1 MCDSTHFETRPAQR
15 FQKVGALLSDELAH
29 LPKPPLYGY
38 RTTWEDRNERQ
49 RITVAMT
56 PRYSPALFTDL
67 YEVTMAQAYMAE
79 HMSGTAVFE
88 TFFRKLPQGR
98 SYVMAAGLS
107 DVLDFLEAF
116 QFRQSDIDFL
126 RGLRLFT
133 EEFLQSLSTVR
144 FTGDVWAVP
153 EGTVVFPNEPIVQVI
168 APILEAQLAETFVV
182 NQIHL
187 QSVIASKAAR
197 VVEAARGRMVVDF
210 GARRAHGIDAAL
222 KVARA
227 SYLAGVAGTS
237 NLLAAREYEIPVFGT
252 MAHSFIQ
259 AFDNEL
265 DAFDVFARL
274 YPGTT
279 LLVDTYDTLR
289 GVDHVIELAK
299 RLGERFDV
307 AAVRLDSGDLGAL
320 SKAARAKLD
329 AAGLSQ
335 IEIFAS
341 SGLDEYRIAALMDD
355 GCPIDCF
362 AVGTKLVV
370 AQDAPAL
377 DMAYKLVEYNGTGR
391 TKFSSGKVI
400 YPGRKQVVRR
410 LDHRVFA
417 GDTIG
422 KPDEQL
428 DGEPLLV
435 PVMKNGRRLPQHN
448 PGLQA
453 SRSWARQQIDHLPPQ
468 LRSLEDTGWCYPV
481 DVSPGIA
488 RELEKLR
495 HAQQSMG

>member
-1 MCDSTHFETRPAQR
+1 MTTRHF
-15 FQKVGALLSDELAH
+15 S
-29 LPKPPLYGY
+29 
-38 RTTWEDRNERQ
+38 
-49 RITVAMT
+49 
-56 PRYSPALFTDL
+56 ALFTDL

-79 HMSGTAVFE
+79 HMSRTAVFE
-88 TFFRKLPQGR
+88 TLFRKLPPGR

-116 QFRQSDIDFL
+116 GFQPVDIDYL

-133 EEFLQSLSTVR
+133 EEFLRSLSAVR

-197 VVEAARGRMVVDF
+197 VIEAARGRMVVDF
-210 GARRAHGIDAAL
+210 GARRAHGTDAAL

-227 SYLAGVAGTS
+227 SYLAGIAGTS
-237 NLLAAREYEIPVFGT
+237 NLLAAREYGIPAFGT

-265 DAFDVFARL
+265 DAFDAFAGI

-299 RLGERFDV
+299 NRDRLDV
-307 AAVRLDSGDLGAL
+307 TAIRLDSGDLAAL

-329 AAGLSQ
+329 AAGLNH
-335 IEIFAS
+335 IKIFAS
-341 SGLDEYRIAALMDD
+341 SGLDEYRIAALMDED
-355 GCPIDCF
+355 CPIDAF

-377 DMAYKLVEYNGTGR
+377 DMAYKLVEYDGAGR

-410 LDHRVFA
+410 VDHGVFA

-422 KPDEQL
+422 QPDEEL

-435 PVMKNGRRLPQHN
+435 PVMKNGQRLPQHD

-453 SRSWARQQIDHLPPQ
+453 SRNWARQQIDRLPPQ
-468 LRSLEDTGWCYPV
+468 LRSLAATGWSYPV
-481 DVSPGIA
+481 DVSPRIA
-488 RELEKLR
+488 QELERLR
-495 HAQQSMG
+495 RAQRARPRPPLRLSRGRK

>member
-1 MCDSTHFETRPAQR
+1 MTKDTAPQHF
-15 FQKVGALLSDELAH
+15 S
-29 LPKPPLYGY
+29 
-38 RTTWEDRNERQ
+38 
-49 RITVAMT
+49 
-56 PRYSPALFTDL
+56 ALFTDL
-67 YEVTMAQAYMAE
+67 YEVTMAQAYLAE

-88 TFFRKLPQGR
+88 TMYRKLPHGR

-116 QFRQSDIDFL
+116 QFQPEDIDYL

-133 EEFLQSLSTVR
+133 EEFLQSLSAVR

-153 EGTVVFPNEPIVQVI
+153 EGTVVFPHEPIVQVI

-187 QSVIASKAAR
+187 QSVLASKAAR
-197 VVEAARGRMVVDF
+197 VVDAARGRMVVDF
-210 GARRAHGIDAAL
+210 GARRAHGTDAAL

-227 SYLAGVAGTS
+227 GYLAGLAGTS
-237 NLLAAREYEIPVFGT
+237 NLLAARQYGIPAFGT

-259 AFDNEL
+259 AFDDEL
-265 DAFDVFARL
+265 DAFDAFARL

-299 RLGERFDV
+299 RREGLDV
-307 AAVRLDSGDLGAL
+307 AAIRLDSGDLGAL

-329 AAGLSQ
+329 AAGLGRV
-335 IEIFAS
+335 EIVAS

-355 GCPIDCF
+355 DCPIDTF

-377 DMAYKLVEYNGTGR
+377 DMAYKLVEYEGIGR

-410 LDHRVFA
+410 LADGLFA

-422 KPDEQL
+422 MPGEHL

-435 PVMKNGRRLPQHN
+435 PVMKNGRRLPQRN
-448 PGLQA
+448 LQE
-453 SRSWARQQIDHLPPQ
+453 SRNWARQQVDRLPPQ
-468 LRSLEDTGWCYPV
+468 LRSLEATGWSYPV

-488 RELEKLR
+488 GELERLR
-495 HAQQSMG
+495 RARQSMS

>member
-1 MCDSTHFETRPAQR
+1 
-15 FQKVGALLSDELAH
+15 
-29 LPKPPLYGY
+29 
-38 RTTWEDRNERQ
+38 
-49 RITVAMT
+49 
-56 PRYSPALFTDL
+56 
-67 YEVTMAQAYMAE
+67 MAQAYAAE

-88 TFFRKLPQGR
+88 TLFRKLPHGR

-116 QFRQSDIDFL
+116 QFRQADIDYL
-126 RGLRLFT
+126 RGLRMFT
-133 EEFLQSLSTVR
+133 EEFLQSLSAVR

-168 APILEAQLAETFVV
+168 APILEAQLVETFVV

-210 GARRAHGIDAAL
+210 GARRAHGTDAAL

-227 SYLAGVAGTS
+227 SHLAGLAGTS
-237 NLLAAREYEIPVFGT
+237 NLLAAREYGIPAFGT

-265 DAFDVFARL
+265 DAFDAFARV

-299 RLGERFDV
+299 HSERLNV

-329 AAGLSQ
+329 AAGLNQ

-355 GCPIDCF
+355 GCPIDAF
-362 AVGTKLVV
+362 AVGTKLAV

-377 DMAYKLVEYNGTGR
+377 DMAYKLVEYDGTGR

-410 LDHRVFA
+410 LDNGVFA

-435 PVMKNGRRLPQHN
+435 PVMKNGRRVPQHN
-448 PGLQA
+448 PALQA
-453 SRSWARQQIDHLPPQ
+453 SRSWARQQIDLLPPQ
-468 LRSLEDTGWCYPV
+468 LRSLEATGWSYPV

-488 RELEKLR
+488 RELERLR
-495 HAQQSMG
+495 HAQQSIG

>member
-1 MCDSTHFETRPAQR
+1 M
-15 FQKVGALLSDELAH
+15 
-29 LPKPPLYGY
+29 
-38 RTTWEDRNERQ
+38 
-49 RITVAMT
+49 
-56 PRYSPALFTDL
+56 FTDL

-88 TFFRKLPQGR
+88 TLFRKLPQGR

-107 DVLDFLEAF
+107 DVLDFLETF
-116 QFRQSDIDFL
+116 QFHPEDIDYL
-126 RGLRLFT
+126 RELRLFT
-133 EEFLQSLSTVR
+133 EEFLQSLSAVR

-197 VVEAARGRMVVDF
+197 VVEVARGRMVVDF
-210 GARRAHGIDAAL
+210 GARRAHGTDAAL

-227 SYLAGVAGTS
+227 SYLAGIAGTS
-237 NLLAAREYEIPVFGT
+237 NLLAAREYGIPAFGT

-265 DAFDVFARL
+265 DAFTAFARL

-299 RLGERFDV
+299 HREHLDV
-307 AAVRLDSGDLGAL
+307 AAIRLDSGDLSAL

-335 IEIFAS
+335 IKIFAS

-355 GCPIDCF
+355 GCPIDAF
-362 AVGTKLVV
+362 AVGTKLAV

-377 DMAYKLVEYNGTGR
+377 DMAYKLVEYEGTGR

-410 LDHRVFA
+410 LDHGVFA

-422 KPDEQL
+422 QPDEEL

-435 PVMKNGRRLPQHN
+435 PVMKHGRRLPQYD
-448 PGLQA
+448 PGLPA
-453 SRSWARQQIDHLPPQ
+453 SRSWARQQVDHLPPQ
-468 LRSLEDTGWCYPV
+468 LRSLEATGWSYPV
-481 DVSPGIA
+481 DVSPRIA
-488 RELEKLR
+488 QELERLR
-495 HAQQSMG
+495 RTQQRTAAAAAAAATKSRP

>member
-1 MCDSTHFETRPAQR
+1 
-15 FQKVGALLSDELAH
+15 
-29 LPKPPLYGY
+29 
-38 RTTWEDRNERQ
+38 
-49 RITVAMT
+49 MT
-56 PRYSPALFTDL
+56 PRHFPALFTDL
-67 YEVTMAQAYMAE
+67 YEVTMAHAYIAE

-88 TFFRKLPQGR
+88 TMFRRLPQGR

-116 QFRQSDIDFL
+116 QFQPEDIDYL

-133 EEFLQSLSTVR
+133 EEFLQYLSAVR

-153 EGTVVFPNEPIVQVI
+153 EGTVVFPNQPIVQVI

-210 GARRAHGIDAAL
+210 GARRAHGTDAAL

-227 SYLAGVAGTS
+227 GYLAGIAGTS
-237 NLLAAREYEIPVFGT
+237 NLLAAREYGIPAFGT

-265 DAFDVFARL
+265 DAFDAFARL

-279 LLVDTYDTLR
+279 LLVDTYDTLH

-299 RLGERFDV
+299 RRNDFDV
-307 AAVRLDSGDLGAL
+307 AAIRLDSGDLGAL

-329 AAGLSQ
+329 AAGLNQ
-335 IEIFAS
+335 VEIVAS

-355 GCPIDCF
+355 GCPIDAF
-362 AVGTKLVV
+362 AVGTKLGV
-370 AQDAPAL
+370 AQDAPSL
-377 DMAYKLVEYNGTGR
+377 DMAYKLVEYDGIGR

-410 LDHRVFA
+410 LDHGVFA

-422 KPDEQL
+422 QPDEQL
-428 DGEPLLV
+428 DGEPLLM
-435 PVMKNGRRLPQHN
+435 PVMKNGRRLLQHD
-448 PGLQA
+448 PGLPA
-453 SRSWARQQIDHLPPQ
+453 SRSWARQQIDRLPPQ
-468 LRSLEDTGWCYPV
+468 LRSLEAIGWSYPV
-481 DVSPGIA
+481 DISPGIA
-488 RELEKLR
+488 GELERLR
-495 HAQQSMG
+495 RAQQPMG

>member
-1 MCDSTHFETRPAQR
+1 
-15 FQKVGALLSDELAH
+15 
-29 LPKPPLYGY
+29 
-38 RTTWEDRNERQ
+38 
-49 RITVAMT
+49 MT
-56 PRYSPALFTDL
+56 PRYFPAMFTDL

-88 TFFRKLPQGR
+88 TLFRKLPQGR

-107 DVLDFLEAF
+107 DVLDFLETF
-116 QFRQSDIDFL
+116 QFHPEDIDYL
-126 RGLRLFT
+126 RELRLFT
-133 EEFLQSLSTVR
+133 EEFLQSLSAVR

-197 VVEAARGRMVVDF
+197 VVEVARGRMVVDF
-210 GARRAHGIDAAL
+210 GARRAHGTDAAL

-227 SYLAGVAGTS
+227 SYLAGIAGTS
-237 NLLAAREYEIPVFGT
+237 NLLAAREYGIPAFGT

-265 DAFDVFARL
+265 DAFTAFARL

-299 RLGERFDV
+299 HREHLDV
-307 AAVRLDSGDLGAL
+307 AAIRLDSGDLSAL

-335 IEIFAS
+335 IKIFAS

-355 GCPIDCF
+355 GCPIDAF
-362 AVGTKLVV
+362 AVGTKLAV

-377 DMAYKLVEYNGTGR
+377 DMAYKLVEYEGTGR

-410 LDHRVFA
+410 LDHGVFA

-422 KPDEQL
+422 QPDEEL

-435 PVMKNGRRLPQHN
+435 PVMKHGRRLPQYD
-448 PGLQA
+448 PGLPA
-453 SRSWARQQIDHLPPQ
+453 SRSWARQQVDHLPPQ
-468 LRSLEDTGWCYPV
+468 LRSLEATGWSYPV
-481 DVSPGIA
+481 DVSPRIA
-488 RELEKLR
+488 QELERLR
-495 HAQQSMG
+495 RTQQRTAAAAAAAATKSRP

>member
-1 MCDSTHFETRPAQR
+1 
-15 FQKVGALLSDELAH
+15 
-29 LPKPPLYGY
+29 
-38 RTTWEDRNERQ
+38 
-49 RITVAMT
+49 
-56 PRYSPALFTDL
+56 
-67 YEVTMAQAYMAE
+67 MAQAYTAE
-79 HMSGTAVFE
+79 RMSVTAVFE
-88 TFFRKLPQGR
+88 TMFRRLPQGR
-98 SYVMAAGLS
+98 SFVMAAGLS
-107 DVLDFLEAF
+107 DVLDFLETF
-116 QFRQSDIDFL
+116 QFQPEEIEYL
-126 RGLRLFT
+126 RGLRVFT
-133 EEFLQSLSTVR
+133 EEFLQSLSVVR

-168 APILEAQLAETFVV
+168 APILEGQLVETFVV

-210 GARRAHGIDAAL
+210 GARRAHGTDAAL

-227 SYLAGVAGTS
+227 GYLAGIAGTS
-237 NLLAAREYEIPVFGT
+237 NLLAAREYGIPACGT

-265 DAFDVFARL
+265 DAFDAFARL

-299 RLGERFDV
+299 RRNDVDV
-307 AAVRLDSGDLGAL
+307 AAIRLDSGDLGAL

-329 AAGLSQ
+329 AAGLNQ
-335 IEIFAS
+335 VEIVAS
-341 SGLDEYRIAALMDD
+341 SGLDEYRIAELMDD
-355 GCPIDCF
+355 GCPIDAF
-362 AVGTKLVV
+362 AVGTKLAV
-370 AQDAPAL
+370 AQDAPSL
-377 DMAYKLVEYNGTGR
+377 DMAYKLVEYNGAGR

-410 LDHRVFA
+410 RDQGVFI

-422 KPDEQL
+422 KHGEQL

-435 PVMKNGRRLPQHN
+435 PVMQSGQRIPQHN

-453 SRSWARQQIDHLPPQ
+453 SRNWARQQVDLLPPQ
-468 LRSLEDTGWCYPV
+468 LRSLEPTGWSYPV
-481 DVSPGIA
+481 DISPKIA
-488 RELEKLR
+488 RELERLR
-495 HAQQSMG
+495 RAGNW

>member
-1 MCDSTHFETRPAQR
+1 M
-15 FQKVGALLSDELAH
+15 
-29 LPKPPLYGY
+29 
-38 RTTWEDRNERQ
+38 TTQN
-49 RITVAMT
+49 
-56 PRYSPALFTDL
+56 SSALFTDL

-79 HMSGTAVFE
+79 HMSATAVFE
-88 TFFRKLPQGR
+88 TFFRKLPRDR

-116 QFRQSDIDFL
+116 RFRQADIEYLRGMGLFSEDFL
-126 RGLRLFT
+126 R
-133 EEFLQSLSTVR
+133 SLACVR

-168 APILEAQLAETFVV
+168 APILEAQLVETFVV

-197 VVEAARGRMVVDF
+197 VVEAARGRKVVDF
-210 GARRAHGIDAAL
+210 GARRAHGTDAAL

-227 SYLAGVAGTS
+227 GYLAGLAGTS
-237 NLLAAREYEIPVFGT
+237 NLLAAREYGIPAVGT
-252 MAHSFIQ
+252 MAHSFVQ
-259 AFDNEL
+259 AFDNER
-265 DAFDVFARL
+265 DAFAAFARI

-289 GVDHVIELAK
+289 GVDRVIELAK
-299 RLGERFDV
+299 AKADLNI

-329 AAGLSQ
+329 AAGLDGV
-335 IEIFAS
+335 EIFAS
-341 SGLDEYRIAALMDD
+341 SGLDEHRIAALVKD
-355 GCPIDCF
+355 GCPIDAF

-377 DMAYKLVEYNGTGR
+377 DMAYKLVEYDGTGR
-391 TKFSSGKVI
+391 TKFSSNKVI

-410 LDHRVFA
+410 LDRGMFA

-422 KPDEQL
+422 RPDEQL

-435 PVMKNGRRLPQHN
+435 PVMKNGRRLPSGDADL
-448 PGLQA
+448 PT
-453 SRSWARQQIDHLPPQ
+453 SRNWARQQVDRLPPR
-468 LRSLEDTGWCYPV
+468 LRAVEADGWCYPV
-481 DVSPGIA
+481 DVSPGVT

-495 HAQQSMG
+495 RAQQPKG

>member
-1 MCDSTHFETRPAQR
+1 
-15 FQKVGALLSDELAH
+15 
-29 LPKPPLYGY
+29 
-38 RTTWEDRNERQ
+38 
-49 RITVAMT
+49 
-56 PRYSPALFTDL
+56 
-67 YEVTMAQAYMAE
+67 
-79 HMSGTAVFE
+79 
-88 TFFRKLPQGR
+88 
-98 SYVMAAGLS
+98 MAAGLS
-107 DVLDFLEAF
+107 DVLDFLETF
-116 QFRQSDIDFL
+116 QFHPEDIDYL
-126 RGLRLFT
+126 RELRLFT
-133 EEFLQSLSTVR
+133 EEFLQSLSAVR

-182 NQIHL
+182 NQVHV

-210 GARRAHGIDAAL
+210 GARRAHGTDAAL

-227 SYLAGVAGTS
+227 GYLAGVAGTS
-237 NLLAAREYEIPVFGT
+237 NLFAAREYGIPAFGT

-265 DAFDVFARL
+265 DAFDAFARL

-299 RLGERFDV
+299 RREHLDV
-307 AAVRLDSGDLGAL
+307 AAIRLDSGDLGAL
-320 SKAARAKLD
+320 SRAARAKLD

-335 IEIFAS
+335 IKIFAS

-355 GCPIDCF
+355 DSPIDAF
-362 AVGTKLVV
+362 AVGTKLAV

-377 DMAYKLVEYNGTGR
+377 DMAYKLVEYEGTGR

-410 LDHRVFA
+410 LDQGVFA

-422 KPDEQL
+422 QPDEEL

-435 PVMKNGRRLPQHN
+435 LVMKHGRRLAQYDPSL
-448 PGLQA
+448 PA
-453 SRSWARQQIDHLPPQ
+453 SRSWARQQVDHLPPQ
-468 LRSLEDTGWCYPV
+468 LRSLEATGWSYPV
-481 DVSPGIA
+481 DVSPRIA
-488 RELEKLR
+488 QELERLR
-495 HAQQSMG
+495 RTQQRTAAAAAAAATKSRP

>member
-1 MCDSTHFETRPAQR
+1 
-15 FQKVGALLSDELAH
+15 V
-29 LPKPPLYGY
+29 
-38 RTTWEDRNERQ
+38 RQ
-49 RITVAMT
+49 TVLGMEHRHT
-56 PRYSPALFTDL
+56 SALFTDL
-67 YEVTMAQAYMAE
+67 YEVTMAQAYVAE
-79 HMSGTAVFE
+79 RMSGTAVFE
-88 TFFRKLPQGR
+88 TFFRKLPRGR

-107 DVLDFLEAF
+107 DVLDFLEE
-116 QFRQSDIDFL
+116 FRFEQEDLDYL
-126 RGLRLFT
+126 RGLGLFSD
-133 EEFLQSLSTVR
+133 EFLQSLAGVR

-197 VVEAARGRMVVDF
+197 VVEAARGRRVVDF
-210 GARRAHGIDAAL
+210 GARRAHGTDAAL

-227 SYLAGVAGTS
+227 GYLAGLAGTS
-237 NLLAAREYEIPVFGT
+237 NLLAARQYGIPPFGT
-252 MAHSFIQ
+252 MAHSFVQ
-259 AFDNEL
+259 AFDREL
-265 DAFDVFARL
+265 DAFAAFARL
-274 YPGTT
+274 YPDAT

-289 GVDHVIELAK
+289 GVDRVIELAK
-299 RLGERFDV
+299 RLGDRFDV
-307 AAVRLDSGDLGAL
+307 SAIRLDSGDLGAL
-320 SKAARAKLD
+320 SKATRTKLD

-335 IEIFAS
+335 VGIFAS

-355 GCPIDCF
+355 GCPIDGF

-377 DMAYKLVEYNGTGR
+377 DMAYKLVEYNGVGR

-410 LDHRVFA
+410 LDNGAFA

-422 KPDEQL
+422 KPDEKL

-435 PVMKNGRRLPQHN
+435 PVMKSGQRLSTHDFGLEAARR
-448 PGLQA
+448 
-453 SRSWARQQIDHLPPQ
+453 RARQQIDALPPQ
-468 LRSLEDTGWCYPV
+468 LRSLEDADWSYPV
-481 DVSPGIA
+481 DISSGIA
-488 RELEKLR
+488 ADLQRLR
-495 HAQQSMG
+495 RAQQ

>member
-1 MCDSTHFETRPAQR
+1 
-15 FQKVGALLSDELAH
+15 
-29 LPKPPLYGY
+29 
-38 RTTWEDRNERQ
+38 
-49 RITVAMT
+49 
-56 PRYSPALFTDL
+56 
-67 YEVTMAQAYMAE
+67 
-79 HMSGTAVFE
+79 
-88 TFFRKLPQGR
+88 
-98 SYVMAAGLS
+98 MAAGLS

-116 QFRQSDIDFL
+116 EFQPEDIDYL

-133 EEFLQSLSTVR
+133 EEFLQSLSAVR

-210 GARRAHGIDAAL
+210 GARRAHGTDAAL

-227 SYLAGVAGTS
+227 SYLAGIAGTS
-237 NLLAAREYEIPVFGT
+237 NLLAAREYGIPAFGT
-252 MAHSFIQ
+252 MAHSFVQ

-265 DAFDVFARL
+265 DAFDAFARL

-299 RLGERFDV
+299 NRERFDV
-307 AAVRLDSGDLGAL
+307 AAIRLDSGDLGAL
-320 SKAARAKLD
+320 SKAARVKLD
-329 AAGLSQ
+329 AAGLNQ
-335 IEIFAS
+335 VNIFAS

-355 GCPIDCF
+355 GCPIDAF

-377 DMAYKLVEYNGTGR
+377 DMAYKLVEYDGIGR

-410 LDHRVFA
+410 LDHGVFA

-422 KPDEQL
+422 QPDEQL

-435 PVMKNGRRLPQHN
+435 PVMKNGRRLPQHH
-448 PGLQA
+448 PDLQA
-453 SRSWARQQIDHLPPQ
+453 SRNWARQQIDRLPPQ
-468 LRSLEDTGWCYPV
+468 LRSLEATGWSYPV
-481 DVSPGIA
+481 DVSPRIT
-488 RELEKLR
+488 
-495 HAQQSMG
+495 Q

>member
-1 MCDSTHFETRPAQR
+1 M
-15 FQKVGALLSDELAH
+15 
-29 LPKPPLYGY
+29 
-38 RTTWEDRNERQ
+38 TTE
-49 RITVAMT
+49 
-56 PRYSPALFTDL
+56 YSSALFTDL
-67 YEVTMAQAYMAE
+67 YEVTMAQAYAAE

-88 TFFRKLPQGR
+88 TIFRKLPQGR

-107 DVLDFLEAF
+107 DVLDFLETF
-116 QFRQSDIDFL
+116 QFRPADIDYL
-126 RGLRLFT
+126 RELRLFT
-133 EEFLQSLSTVR
+133 EEFLCSLSEVR

-168 APILEAQLAETFVV
+168 APIIEAQLVETFVV

-197 VVEAARGRMVVDF
+197 MVEAARGRRVVDF
-210 GARRAHGIDAAL
+210 GARRAHGTDAAL

-227 SYLAGVAGTS
+227 GYLAGLAGTS
-237 NLLAAREYEIPVFGT
+237 NLLAAREYGIPAVGT
-252 MAHSFIQ
+252 MAHSFVQ
-259 AFDNEL
+259 AFDNEA
-265 DAFDVFARL
+265 DAFNAFARL

-279 LLVDTYDTLR
+279 LLVDTYDTLG
-289 GVDHVIELAK
+289 GVDHVIELV
-299 RLGERFDV
+299 RTRDFDV

-320 SKAARAKLD
+320 SKATRAKLD
-329 AAGLSQ
+329 AAGLDHV
-335 IEIFAS
+335 EIVAS
-341 SGLDEYRIAALMDD
+341 SGLDEYRIAALMNE
-355 GCPIDCF
+355 GCPIDAF

-377 DMAYKLVEYNGTGR
+377 DMAYKLVEYEGTGR

-410 LDHRVFA
+410 LDRGIFA

-422 KPDEQL
+422 RFDEQL

-435 PVMKNGRRLPQHN
+435 PVMKNGRRLPRHDAD
-448 PGLQA
+448 LSV
-453 SRSWARQQIDHLPPQ
+453 SRNWARQQVDRLPPQ
-468 LRSLEDTGWCYPV
+468 LRSLEAGGWSYPV

-495 HAQQSMG
+495 RARQSMS

>member
-1 MCDSTHFETRPAQR
+1 
-15 FQKVGALLSDELAH
+15 
-29 LPKPPLYGY
+29 
-38 RTTWEDRNERQ
+38 
-49 RITVAMT
+49 MT
-56 PRYSPALFTDL
+56 PQHFPALFTDL

-88 TFFRKLPQGR
+88 TLFRKLPQGR

-116 QFRQSDIDFL
+116 QFQQEDIDYL

-133 EEFLQSLSTVR
+133 EEFLQSLSAVR
-144 FTGDVWAVP
+144 FTGEVWAVP
-153 EGTVVFPNEPIVQVI
+153 EGTAVFPNEPIVQVI
-168 APILEAQLAETFVV
+168 APILEGQLVETFVV

-210 GARRAHGIDAAL
+210 GARRAHGTDAAL

-227 SYLAGVAGTS
+227 GYLAGIAGTS
-237 NLLAAREYEIPVFGT
+237 NLLAAREYGIPAFGT

-259 AFDNEL
+259 AFDIEL
-265 DAFDVFARL
+265 DAFDAFARL

-279 LLVDTYDTLR
+279 LLVDTYDTLH

-299 RLGERFDV
+299 RRNDFDV
-307 AAVRLDSGDLGAL
+307 AAIRLDSGDLGAL

-329 AAGLSQ
+329 AAGLNQ
-335 IEIFAS
+335 VEIVAS

-355 GCPIDCF
+355 GCPIDAF
-362 AVGTKLVV
+362 AVGTKLAV
-370 AQDAPAL
+370 AQDAPSL
-377 DMAYKLVEYNGTGR
+377 DMAYKLVEYDGAGR

-410 LDHRVFA
+410 LDHGVFA

-422 KPDEQL
+422 KPDEHL
-428 DGEPLLV
+428 AGEPLLV
-435 PVMKNGRRLPQHN
+435 PVMKNGRRLPQHD

-453 SRSWARQQIDHLPPQ
+453 SRNWARQQLDLLPPQ
-468 LRSLEDTGWCYPV
+468 LRSLEPTGWSYPV
-481 DVSPGIA
+481 DVSPEIT
-488 RELEKLR
+488 RELERLR
-495 HAQQSMG
+495 RAQQLVS

>member
-1 MCDSTHFETRPAQR
+1 VTRQY
-15 FQKVGALLSDELAH
+15 FS
-29 LPKPPLYGY
+29 
-38 RTTWEDRNERQ
+38 
-49 RITVAMT
+49 
-56 PRYSPALFTDL
+56 ALFTDL

-79 HMSGTAVFE
+79 RMSGTAVFE
-88 TFFRKLPQGR
+88 TMFRKLPKGR

-107 DVLDFLEAF
+107 DVLDFLETF
-116 QFRQSDIDFL
+116 QFQPEDIDYL

-133 EEFLQSLSTVR
+133 EDFLRSFSAVR

-210 GARRAHGIDAAL
+210 GARRAHGTDAAL

-227 SYLAGVAGTS
+227 GYIAGMAGTS
-237 NLLAAREYEIPVFGT
+237 NLLAAREYGIPAFGT

-259 AFDNEL
+259 ACDNEL
-265 DAFDVFARL
+265 DAFDAFARL

-289 GVDHVIELAK
+289 GVDHVIELA
-299 RLGERFDV
+299 RRREHLDV
-307 AAVRLDSGDLGAL
+307 AAIRLDSGDLGAL

-329 AAGLSQ
+329 AAGLNHVK
-335 IEIFAS
+335 IFAS

-355 GCPIDCF
+355 ACPIDTF

-377 DMAYKLVEYNGTGR
+377 DMAYKLVEYDGTGR
-391 TKFSSGKVI
+391 TKFSSDKVI

-410 LDHRVFA
+410 LDDGVFA

-422 KPDEQL
+422 KYDEQL

-435 PVMKNGRRLPQHN
+435 PVMKNGRRLPQHDM
-448 PGLQA
+448 QA
-453 SRSWARQQIDHLPPQ
+453 SRNWARWQIDRLPPQ
-468 LRSLEDTGWCYPV
+468 LRSLEADARSYPV
-481 DVSPGIA
+481 DVSPGVA
-488 RELEKLR
+488 RELERLR
-495 HAQQSMG
+495 RAQQSTG

>member
-1 MCDSTHFETRPAQR
+1 M
-15 FQKVGALLSDELAH
+15 
-29 LPKPPLYGY
+29 
-38 RTTWEDRNERQ
+38 TTQ
-49 RITVAMT
+49 
-56 PRYSPALFTDL
+56 YSSALFTDL
-67 YEVTMAQAYMAE
+67 YEITMAQAYMAE
-79 HMSGTAVFE
+79 RMSGTAVFE
-88 TFFRKLPQGR
+88 TFFRKLPRGR

-107 DVLDFLEAF
+107 DVLDFLETF
-116 QFRQSDIDFL
+116 QFRQADIDYL

-133 EEFLQSLSTVR
+133 EEFLQSLSEVR

-197 VVEAARGRMVVDF
+197 VVEAARGRKVVDF
-210 GARRAHGIDAAL
+210 GARRAHGTDAAL
-222 KVARA
+222 KAARA
-227 SYLAGVAGTS
+227 SYLAGLAGTS
-237 NLLAAREYEIPVFGT
+237 NLLAAREYGIPVFGT
-252 MAHSFIQ
+252 MAHSFVQ

-265 DAFDVFARL
+265 DAFDAFARL

-289 GVDHVIELAK
+289 GVDHVIELVK
-299 RLGERFDV
+299 QREDLDV

-320 SKAARAKLD
+320 SKATRAKLD
-329 AAGLSQ
+329 AAGLNHV
-335 IEIFAS
+335 EIFAS
-341 SGLDEYRIAALMDD
+341 SGLDEYRIAALMND
-355 GCPIDCF
+355 GCPIDAF

-377 DMAYKLVEYNGTGR
+377 DMAYKLVEYDGTGR

-410 LDHRVFA
+410 VDQGVFA

-422 KPDEQL
+422 NADEQL

-435 PVMKNGRRLPQHN
+435 PVMKNGRRLPQHD
-448 PGLQA
+448 PDLPA
-453 SRSWARQQIDHLPPQ
+453 SRNWARQQIDRLPPQ
-468 LRSLEDTGWCYPV
+468 LRSLEDSGWSYPV
-481 DVSPGIA
+481 DVSPEIA

-495 HAQQSMG
+495 RAQQSMS

>member
-1 MCDSTHFETRPAQR
+1 MARP
-15 FQKVGALLSDELAH
+15 FS
-29 LPKPPLYGY
+29 
-38 RTTWEDRNERQ
+38 
-49 RITVAMT
+49 
-56 PRYSPALFTDL
+56 SALFTDL
-67 YEVTMAQAYMAE
+67 YEVTMAQAYTAQR
-79 HMSGTAVFE
+79 MSGTAVFE
-88 TFFRKLPQGR
+88 TLFRKLPHGR

-107 DVLDFLEAF
+107 AVLDFLENLEFTEA
-116 QFRQSDIDFL
+116 DIDYL
-126 RGLRLFT
+126 RELRLFT
-133 EEFLQSLSTVR
+133 EEFLHSLATVR

-168 APILEAQLAETFVV
+168 APILEAQLVETFVV

-210 GARRAHGIDAAL
+210 GARRAHGTDAAL

-227 SYLAGVAGTS
+227 GYLAGLAGTS
-237 NLLAAREYEIPVFGT
+237 NLLAAREYGIPAFGT

-259 AFDNEL
+259 ACDSEL
-265 DAFDVFARL
+265 DAFDAFARL

-279 LLVDTYDTLR
+279 LLVDTFDTLR

-299 RLGERFDV
+299 HRERLDI

-320 SKAARAKLD
+320 AKATRARLD
-329 AAGLSQ
+329 AAGLNR
-335 IEIFAS
+335 IKIFAS
-341 SGLDEYRIAALMDD
+341 SGLDECRIAALMDD
-355 GCPIDCF
+355 GCPIDAF

-370 AQDAPAL
+370 SQDAPAL
-377 DMAYKLVEYNGTGR
+377 DMAYKLVEYDGTGR

-410 LDHRVFA
+410 LEHGVFA

-422 KPDEQL
+422 KPGENL

-435 PVMKNGRRLPQHN
+435 PVMKNGRRLPRHD
-448 PGLQA
+448 PGLAA
-453 SRSWARQQIDHLPPQ
+453 SRDWARRQIDRLPPQ
-468 LRSLEDTGWCYPV
+468 LRSLEATGWSYPV

-488 RELEKLR
+488 GELETLR
-495 HAQQSMG
+495 RAHAVSVPGGSDPGTPSEDLRPESGG

>member
-1 MCDSTHFETRPAQR
+1 
-15 FQKVGALLSDELAH
+15 
-29 LPKPPLYGY
+29 
-38 RTTWEDRNERQ
+38 
-49 RITVAMT
+49 
-56 PRYSPALFTDL
+56 
-67 YEVTMAQAYMAE
+67 MAQAYMAE

-88 TFFRKLPQGR
+88 TMFRKLPQAR

-107 DVLDFLEAF
+107 DVLDFLETF
-116 QFRQSDIDFL
+116 QFQQADIDYL

-133 EEFLQSLSTVR
+133 EEFLQSLSAVR
-144 FTGDVWAVP
+144 FTGAVWAVP

-210 GARRAHGIDAAL
+210 GARRAHGTDAAL

-237 NLLAAREYEIPVFGT
+237 NLLAAREYGIPAFGT

-265 DAFDVFARL
+265 DAFDAFARL

-299 RLGERFDV
+299 HRGRLDV
-307 AAVRLDSGDLGAL
+307 AAIRLDSGDLGAL

-329 AAGLSQ
+329 AAGLNQ
-335 IEIFAS
+335 VEIIAS
-341 SGLDEYRIAALMDD
+341 SGLDEYRIAALMND
-355 GCPIDCF
+355 GCPIDAF

-377 DMAYKLVEYNGTGR
+377 DMAYKLVEYNGIGR

-410 LDHRVFA
+410 LDHGVFA

-422 KPDEQL
+422 RPDEQL

-435 PVMKNGRRLPQHN
+435 PVMKNGRRLPQHD
-448 PGLQA
+448 PGLPT
-453 SRSWARQQIDHLPPQ
+453 SRDWARLQIDRLPPQ
-468 LRSLEDTGWCYPV
+468 LRSLEATGWSYPV
-481 DVSPGIA
+481 DISPGIA
-488 RELEKLR
+488 CELERLR
-495 HAQQSMG
+495 RAQQLMG